1 MFICKNIYTFAQ
13 CINSDEYENRQ
24 FRSIRR
30 NLVKQIFNNWE
41 YLMIKSAFIQSQRLP
56 YESPY
61 VERMS
66 LPEGNNIL
74 VSFSLELDFEDFEE
88 EDEF

>member
-1 MFICKNIYTFAQ
+1 
-13 CINSDEYENRQ
+13 
-24 FRSIRR
+24 
-30 NLVKQIFNNWE
+30 
-41 YLMIKSAFIQSQRLP
+41 MIKRAFIQSQRLP

-66 LPEGNNIL
+66 LTEGNNIL

>member
-1 MFICKNIYTFAQ
+1 MVRLI
-13 CINSDEYENRQ
+13 
-24 FRSIRR
+24 
-30 NLVKQIFNNWE
+30 VNNWE
-41 YLMIKSAFIQSQRLP
+41 YLMVKRVFIQAQRLP

-61 VERMS
+61 VERVL

>member
-1 MFICKNIYTFAQ
+1 M
-13 CINSDEYENRQ
+13 
-24 FRSIRR
+24 
-30 NLVKQIFNNWE
+30 VKLIVNNWK
-41 YLMIKSAFIQSQRLP
+41 YLMVKRVFIQAQRLP

-61 VERMS
+61 VERVL

>member
-1 MFICKNIYTFAQ
+1 MKMCKVEW
-13 CINSDEYENRQ
+13 S
-24 FRSIRR
+24 RSKALI
-30 NLVKQIFNNWE
+30 
-41 YLMIKSAFIQSQRLP
+41 
-56 YESPY
+56 YESPF
-61 VERMS
+61 VERIL

>member
-1 MFICKNIYTFAQ
+1 MVRLI
-13 CINSDEYENRQ
+13 
-24 FRSIRR
+24 
-30 NLVKQIFNNWE
+30 VNNWE
-41 YLMIKSAFIQSQRLP
+41 YLMVKRVFIQAQRLP

-61 VERMS
+61 VERVL

-88 EDEF
+88 DNFV

>member
-1 MFICKNIYTFAQ
+1 MLRGSFLIIIMKMCKVEW
-13 CINSDEYENRQ
+13 S
-24 FRSIRR
+24 RSKALI
-30 NLVKQIFNNWE
+30 
-41 YLMIKSAFIQSQRLP
+41 
-56 YESPY
+56 YESPF
-61 VERMS
+61 VERIL

>member
-1 MFICKNIYTFAQ
+1 
-13 CINSDEYENRQ
+13 
-24 FRSIRR
+24 
-30 NLVKQIFNNWE
+30 
-41 YLMIKSAFIQSQRLP
+41 MIKRAFIQSQRLP

-61 VERMS
+61 VERVL

-74 VSFSLELDFEDFEE
+74 VNFSLELDFEDFEE

>member
-1 MFICKNIYTFAQ
+1 MCKVEW
-13 CINSDEYENRQ
+13 S
-24 FRSIRR
+24 
-30 NLVKQIFNNWE
+30 
-41 YLMIKSAFIQSQRLP
+41 QSKGLI
-56 YESPY
+56 YESPF
-61 VERMS
+61 VEQIL

>member
-1 MFICKNIYTFAQ
+1 MFAEGKFFFIIIMKMCKVEW
-13 CINSDEYENRQ
+13 S
-24 FRSIRR
+24 RSKGLI
-30 NLVKQIFNNWE
+30 
-41 YLMIKSAFIQSQRLP
+41 
-56 YESPY
+56 YESPF
-61 VERMS
+61 VERIL

>member
-1 MFICKNIYTFAQ
+1 MFAEGKFLIIIMKMCKVEW
-13 CINSDEYENRQ
+13 S
-24 FRSIRR
+24 
-30 NLVKQIFNNWE
+30 
-41 YLMIKSAFIQSQRLP
+41 QSKGLI
-56 YESPY
+56 YESPF
-61 VERMS
+61 VERIL

>member
-1 MFICKNIYTFAQ
+1 MKI
-13 CINSDEYENRQ
+13 E

-30 NLVKQIFNNWE
+30 NLVKQIVNNWE

>member
-1 MFICKNIYTFAQ
+1 M
-13 CINSDEYENRQ
+13 
-24 FRSIRR
+24 
-30 NLVKQIFNNWE
+30 VKRV
-41 YLMIKSAFIQSQRLP
+41 FIQAQRLP

>member
-1 MFICKNIYTFAQ
+1 MVRLI
-13 CINSDEYENRQ
+13 
-24 FRSIRR
+24 
-30 NLVKQIFNNWE
+30 VNNWK
-41 YLMIKSAFIQSQRLP
+41 YLMIKRVFIQAQRLP

-61 VERMS
+61 VERVL